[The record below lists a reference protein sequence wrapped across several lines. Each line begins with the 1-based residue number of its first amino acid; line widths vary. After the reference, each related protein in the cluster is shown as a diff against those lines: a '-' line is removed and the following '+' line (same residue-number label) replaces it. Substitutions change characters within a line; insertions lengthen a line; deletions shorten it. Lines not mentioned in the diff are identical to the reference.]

1 MVSESVPLV
10 SVIIPAYNAET
21 TIGSTLKSL
30 INQTYNKLEI
40 LVIDDGSS
48 DKTAEVVEDYIA
60 TDSRVNL
67 KRRDN
72 GGAGAAR
79 NAGLEM
85 VTGDYVTFVDSDD
98 LLNQFAIEVLVSIS
112 TDCNADIAIGKHQ
125 RFISNIQEPDL
136 STQVDWEG
144 LVTVVAAGTAIE
156 SILYKME
163 HEGVCGNLYRTD
175 LLRGLSFPP
184 IRVYEDA
191 CFNLSALSNAK
202 KCALLRKP
210 LYWYR
215 QRDESLTHT
224 YSPNFEQGLLS
235 GYRAILSDVSRRS
248 LISAKAISFSLF
260 CYASNLLWRID
271 SNSESRE
278 LWDTIKKTRFSTIF
292 DNHASAKYRVAAI
305 CSLLGWRGFKVIG
318 ERALRIQ
325 RVEK

>member
-30 INQTYNKLEI
+30 INQTYNKIEI

-112 TDCNADIAIGKHQ
+112 TDCNADIAIG
-125 RFISNIQEPDL
+125 
-136 STQVDWEG
+136 
-144 LVTVVAAGTAIE
+144 
-156 SILYKME
+156 
-163 HEGVCGNLYRTD
+163 
-175 LLRGLSFPP
+175 
-184 IRVYEDA
+184 
-191 CFNLSALSNAK
+191 
-202 KCALLRKP
+202 
-210 LYWYR
+210 
-215 QRDESLTHT
+215 
-224 YSPNFEQGLLS
+224 
-235 GYRAILSDVSRRS
+235 
-248 LISAKAISFSLF
+248 
-260 CYASNLLWRID
+260 
-271 SNSESRE
+271 
-278 LWDTIKKTRFSTIF
+278 
-292 DNHASAKYRVAAI
+292 
-305 CSLLGWRGFKVIG
+305 
-318 ERALRIQ
+318 
-325 RVEK
+325 